1 MHVHLIGV
9 AGTGMGALAGLLKS
23 AGHRV
28 TGSDTA
34 FYPPMGDALS
44 RWGIEVYR
52 GFDPAHLAVSPDLVI
67 IGNVC
72 RADNPEA
79 RAATSRGLRTTSMPG
94 AIEELFLGA
103 RPGWVV
109 TGTHGKTT
117 TTSLLAY
124 LLHGIG
130 YDPGMLVGGIPKD
143 FGESFRLGGGG
154 APFVIEGDEY
164 DSAFFEKTPKMWRY
178 KPHAA
183 ILTSIEHD
191 HIDIYP
197 DPASYR
203 AAFEGF
209 VARIP
214 EHGTLVAYAGD
225 EVVRDVAKA
234 ARCRVVWYALADDL
248 TGEISP
254 TWIAA
259 PIRAQGGMQPF
270 DLFVGGTSCGP
281 VLSPLIGAHNV
292 KNTLATIALIA
303 ETSQGKVA
311 VQDIMTPL
319 RRFSGVR
326 RRQDWIGEAAGVRVY
341 DDFAHHP
348 TAVRETLWA
357 MRERHPEGA
366 LIAVFEPRSAT
377 ACRNIHQDAYLEA
390 FHAADVT
397 LFAPLGRTN
406 VPEAE
411 RLDTLAIASAIRARG
426 ETAMALST
434 LDEVLGAIVE
444 RAEPGDTVVMMSNGD
459 FGGLHD
465 RVLASLALRAKSRG

>member
-28 TGSDTA
+28 SGSDTA
-34 FYPPMGDALS
+34 FYPPMDDALV
-44 RWGIEVYR
+44 RWGIEVRR
-52 GFDPAHLAVSPDLVI
+52 GFDPAHLLDSPELVI
-67 IGNVC
+67 VGNVC
-72 RADNPEA
+72 RVDNPEA
-79 RAATSRGLRTTSMPG
+79 RAAIDRGLRVLSMPG
-94 AIEELFLGA
+94 AIEELFLA
-103 RPGWVV
+103 HRPGWVV

-117 TTSLLAY
+117 TTALLAH
-124 LLHGIG
+124 LLHGLG
-130 YDPGMLVGGIPKD
+130 RDPGMLVGGIPKD
-143 FGESFRLGGGG
+143 FGESFRLGGS
-154 APFVIEGDEY
+154 ASPFVIEGDEY

-209 VARIP
+209 IARIP
-214 EHGTLVAYAGD
+214 EDGTLVAHAGD
-225 EVVRDVAKA
+225 EVVREVVKS
-234 ARCRVVWYALADDL
+234 ARCRVVWYALADEHTGDL
-248 TGEISP
+248 SP
-254 TWIAA
+254 RWIAA

-292 KNTLATIALIA
+292 KNTLAAMALIA
-303 ETSQGKVA
+303 ETSQGSVA

-326 RRQDWIGEAAGVRVY
+326 RRQEWIGEAGGVRIY

-377 ACRNIHQDAYLEA
+377 ACRKLHQEAYAEA
-390 FHAADVT
+390 FHAADLT
-397 LFAPLGRTN
+397 LFAPLGRAN
-406 VPEAE
+406 VPLAE
-411 RLDTLAIASAIRARG
+411 QLDLHRIASAIRARG
-426 ETAMALST
+426 DEALALST
-434 LDEVLGAIVE
+434 LDEVLHEIVQ
-444 RAEPGDTVVMMSNGD
+444 RAEPGDTVLLMSNGD

-465 RVLASLALRAKSRG
+465 RVLAGLALRRRS

>member
-1 MHVHLIGV
+1 
-9 AGTGMGALAGLLKS
+9 MGALAGLLKS

-28 TGSDTA
+28 SGSDTA
-34 FYPPMGDALS
+34 FYPPMGDALL
-44 RWGIEVYR
+44 RWGVEVRR
-52 GFDPAHLAVSPDLVI
+52 GFDPAHLAEAPDLVI
-67 IGNVC
+67 VGNVC

-79 RAATSRGLRTTSMPG
+79 RAAIERGLRTTSMPG
-94 AIEELFLGA
+94 AIEELFLHS

-109 TGTHGKTT
+109 AGTHGKTT
-117 TTSLLAY
+117 TTALLAY
-124 LLHGIG
+124 LLDGIG
-130 YDPGMLVGGIPKD
+130 HDPGMLVGGIPKD
-143 FGESFRLGGGG
+143 FGESFRLGGDTS
-154 APFVIEGDEY
+154 PFVIEGDEY

-191 HIDIYP
+191 HLDIYP

-209 VARIP
+209 VAKIP
-214 EHGTLVAYAGD
+214 EHGTLVAHAGD
-225 EVVRDVAKA
+225 EVVREVAKT
-234 ARCRVVWYALADDL
+234 ARCRVVWYALEGDGVGDL
-248 TGEISP
+248 SP

-259 PIRAQGGMQPF
+259 PIHAQGGMQPF

-281 VLSPLIGAHNV
+281 VLSPLIGSHNV
-292 KNTLATIALIA
+292 KNTLAAIALIA
-303 ETSQGKVA
+303 ETSQGAVA

-326 RRQDWIGEAAGVRVY
+326 RRQDLIGEAGGVRVY

-348 TAVRETLWA
+348 TAVRETLGA
-357 MRERHPEGA
+357 MRARHPEGA

-377 ACRNIHQDAYLEA
+377 ACRNIHQEAYTHA

-397 LFAPLGRTN
+397 LLAPLGRTN
-406 VPEAE
+406 VPEDE
-411 RLDTLAIASAIRARG
+411 RLDTLAIASALRARG

-434 LDEVLGAIVE
+434 LDEVLDRIAS

-465 RVLASLALRAKSRG
+465 RVLADLALRAKSRG